1 MHQLV
6 RVYVLEKMKTW
17 FDFELVGIALTKPDA
32 EELKEI
38 LLRDSTENC
47 NIIITEQTIWLNLNT
62 KEV

>member
-6 RVYVLEKMKTW
+6 KVYVLEKMKTW
-17 FDFELVGIALTKPDA
+17 FDFDLVGIALTKTDA

-38 LLRDSTENC
+38 LLRDSTETC

-62 KEV
+62 RK